1 MEEKRSERD
10 EVREKRLDKDVF
22 FLFIK
27 NKSYIISKSYLYKKL
42 KTYYITSIRIYKP
55 YIGDY
60 LYFLH
65 FLYIYI
71 YIYVFEEEEE
81 EEEC

>member
-10 EVREKRLDKDVF
+10 EVREKRLDRDIF
-22 FLFIK
+22 FIYKK
-27 NKSYIISKSYLYKKL
+27 NKSYIISKSYFYKKTQDL
-42 KTYYITSIRIYKP
+42 LYTNITSIRIYKL

-65 FLYIYI
+65 FLYIC
-71 YIYVFEEEEE
+71 FFNF
-81 EEEC
+81 